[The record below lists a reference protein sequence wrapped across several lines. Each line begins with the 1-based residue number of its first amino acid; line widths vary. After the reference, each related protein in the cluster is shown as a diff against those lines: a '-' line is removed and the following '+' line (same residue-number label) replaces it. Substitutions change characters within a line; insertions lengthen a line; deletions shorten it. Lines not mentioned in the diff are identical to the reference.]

1 MFYHKNNMILKGIE
15 KLQQK
20 SPQTRKKISFLVSSI
35 VTVLIFLIWLSVFNL
50 SSENKT
56 IVEENTKNSNESNLA
71 TPFSKIKSD
80 LDKIFENVPEKIDEL
95 RK

>member
-1 MFYHKNNMILKGIE
+1 MILKSIE

-20 SPQTRKKISFLVSSI
+20 PPQTRKKISFLISSI

-50 SSENKT
+50 GSEKKTIVGENKT
-56 IVEENTKNSNESNLA
+56 NNDESNLA

-80 LDKIFENVPEKIDEL
+80 LDKIFESVPEKINEL
-95 RK
+95 KK